1 MMKCSGMVIDG
12 YDSCSKKSGKRCADG
27 EVRGLCVA
35 TRQRRNMVNYGQVKY
50 RIFISS
56 VQREFA
62 KERKALA
69 EYVRKDAILG
79 RFFEVF
85 LFEEVPAQERKADGV
100 YLAEVDDCDIYL
112 GIFGH
117 TYGNV
122 DSNGFSAT
130 EREYRR
136 ATAKHKYRICFV
148 DKSAGETDPREAAF
162 IARVNDDV
170 VRKGFVGYDDLRTA
184 VYAALAKHLE
194 DKGLIN
200 VLPFDAAKTAGVT
213 VKDLSVAKIRDF
225 IRTAREKRQFS
236 LPVNTSVEK
245 LLTALE
251 LIDDDGNV
259 LNPAALLFGKCPQK
273 FFVASEV
280 KCAQFYADRVSKP
293 MADHQIYMGDVFE
306 LADQATR
313 FVMSHISNW
322 VGTRETGDTAEVPT
336 KFELPYDA
344 VKEAIVNAIVHRDYT
359 SNASVQVM
367 LFKDR
372 LEVWSPGSLPHGMT
386 IGKLSKTHKSV
397 PVNPLLARAM
407 YLKGYIEKSGTGT
420 EDMIAKCKEWGV
432 PAPEWTED
440 DADDFRV
447 ILKRPPQGPTMVN
460 TMVNTMVKS
469 RVESRVRRRAR
480 KLSSAEKIIAYL
492 AANPSAA
499 AHELSI
505 AVKLSVRGVE
515 WHLKAL
521 VKSGKLRH
529 VGPSRGGHW
538 EVIG

>member
-1 MMKCSGMVIDG
+1 M
-12 YDSCSKKSGKRCADG
+12 
-27 EVRGLCVA
+27 
-35 TRQRRNMVNYGQVKY
+35 VKY

-69 EYVRKDAILG
+69 DYLRKDAILG

-122 DSNGFSAT
+122 DSRGVSAT

-136 ATAKHKYRICFV
+136 AAAKHKYRICFV
-148 DKSAGETDPREAAF
+148 DKSAGETDQREAAF
-162 IARVNDDV
+162 ISRVNDDV

-200 VLPFDAAKTAGVT
+200 VLPFDVAKTAGVT
-213 VKDLSVAKIRDF
+213 IKDLSVAKIRDF

-236 LPVNTSVEK
+236 LPVNSSVEK

-251 LIDDDGNV
+251 LIDDYGNV
-259 LNPAALLFGKCPQK
+259 LNPAALLFGKRPQK
-273 FFVASEV
+273 FFIASEV

-372 LEVWSPGSLPHGMT
+372 LEVWSPGALPHGMT

-447 ILKRPPQGPTMVN
+447 ILKRPMAVPSVEKTMVN
-460 TMVNTMVKS
+460 TGVETRVETGVKTRVESSVESSVKS
-469 RVESRVRRRAR
+469 RAK
-480 KLSSAEKIIAYL
+480 KLSSAEKILSYL
-492 AANPSAA
+492 VANPTAT

-505 AVKLSVRGVE
+505 VVNLTVKGVE
-515 WHLKAL
+515 WNLKSL
-521 VKSGKLRH
+521 TESGRLRH
-529 VGPSRGGHW
+529 VGPTKGGHW
-538 EVIG
+538 EVLA

>member
-1 MMKCSGMVIDG
+1 M
-12 YDSCSKKSGKRCADG
+12 
-27 EVRGLCVA
+27 
-35 TRQRRNMVNYGQVKY
+35 KY

-69 EYVRKDAILG
+69 EYLRKDAILG

-100 YLAEVDDCDIYL
+100 YLAEVDACDIYL

-122 DSNGFSAT
+122 DSRGVSAT

-136 ATAKHKYRICFV
+136 AAAKHKYRICFV
-148 DKSAGETDPREAAF
+148 DKSAGETDPQQAAF
-162 IARVNDDV
+162 ISRVNDDV

-213 VKDLSVAKIRDF
+213 IKDLSVAKIRDF
-225 IRTAREKRQFS
+225 IRTAREKRQFP
-236 LPVNTSVEK
+236 LPVNSSVEK
-245 LLTALE
+245 LLAALE
-251 LIDDDGNV
+251 LVDV
-259 LNPAALLFGKCPQK
+259 FGKRPQK

-447 ILKRPPQGPTMVN
+447 ILKRPIAAPSVEKTMVN
-460 TMVNTMVKS
+460 TGVETRVETGVETRVETRVESSVESSVKS
-469 RVESRVRRRAR
+469 RAK
-480 KLSSAEKIIAYL
+480 KLSSAEKILSYL
-492 AANPSAA
+492 VANPTAT

-505 AVKLSVRGVE
+505 VVNLTVKGVE
-515 WHLKAL
+515 WNLKSL
-521 VKSGKLRH
+521 TESGRLRH
-529 VGPSRGGHW
+529 VGPTKGGHW
-538 EVIG
+538 EVLA

>member
-1 MMKCSGMVIDG
+1 M
-12 YDSCSKKSGKRCADG
+12 
-27 EVRGLCVA
+27 
-35 TRQRRNMVNYGQVKY
+35 KY

-69 EYVRKDAILG
+69 SYIRKDAILG
-79 RFFEVF
+79 KFFEVF

-122 DSNGFSAT
+122 DSRGVSAT
-130 EREYRR
+130 AREYRR
-136 ATAKHKYRICFV
+136 AAAKHKYRICFV
-148 DKSAGETDPREAAF
+148 DKSAGETDPRQAAF
-162 IARVNDDV
+162 IGRVNDDV

-213 VKDLSVAKIRDF
+213 IKDLSVAKIRDF
-225 IRTAREKRQFS
+225 IRTARDKRQFS
-236 LPVNTSVEK
+236 LPVNSSVEK

-259 LNPAALLFGKCPQK
+259 LNPAALLFGKRPQK

-313 FVMSHISNW
+313 FDGNYP
-322 VGTRETGDTAEVPT
+322 A
-336 KFELPYDA
+336 KFYFFPCWNRCNFCLQYLQHHLPVDMDFLHWYWQCGGHH
-344 VKEAIVNAIVHRDYT
+344 HRQAD
-359 SNASVQVM
+359 
-367 LFKDR
+367 
-372 LEVWSPGSLPHGMT
+372 W
-386 IGKLSKTHKSV
+386 
-397 PVNPLLARAM
+397 
-407 YLKGYIEKSGTGT
+407 SGTAG
-420 EDMIAKCKEWGV
+420 G
-432 PAPEWTED
+432 
-440 DADDFRV
+440 RH
-447 ILKRPPQGPTMVN
+447 Q
-460 TMVNTMVKS
+460 
-469 RVESRVRRRAR
+469 VRKHLQLVYACLGRRCVYCAH
-480 KLSSAEKIIAYL
+480 SPVHA
-492 AANPSAA
+492 AAN
-499 AHELSI
+499 L
-505 AVKLSVRGVE
+505 L
-515 WHLKAL
+515 
-521 VKSGKLRH
+521 
-529 VGPSRGGHW
+529 
-538 EVIG
+538 